1 MIQKIFLKLVP
12 FAISF
17 AVGKVL
23 KKLDKDN
30 KKDIFWVDIYFE
42 EDL

>member
-12 FAISF
+12 VVISF

-23 KKLDKDN
+23 KELDKDN
-30 KKDIFWVDIYFE
+30 KKDIFGVDIYFD
-42 EDL
+42 ED